1 MATASMRMKK
11 RAMATKRERATAT
24 DNGRA
29 TVTRAMATAKMWA
42 MATATRVAD
51 YEGIR
56 ERRYGDGK
64 MGGGRATATA
74 TARGGG

>member
-1 MATASMRMKK
+1 
-11 RAMATKRERATAT
+11 
-24 DNGRA
+24 
-29 TVTRAMATAKMWA
+29 
-42 MATATRVAD
+42 VAD

-64 MGGGRATATA
+64 MGGGRATAMATA